1 MSRYQPYPSYKD
13 SGVEWLGEVPK
24 HWNLIRIGH
33 LFKRTKVTDFVNE
46 ELLSVYRDYG
56 VIPKSSRDDNN
67 NKPSDDL
74 TPYQL
79 VLPGNLVMNKMK
91 AWQGSI
97 AISNYRGIVSPAY
110 FVYTAEQ
117 TASEL
122 IDDAY
127 LHHLLRS
134 DLYIVQYLRYSKGI
148 RINQWDLDPDS
159 FKALEVLLPPQSE
172 QKLIS
177 NFIND
182 EHAKIDTLIAKQER
196 MIELLDEKRSAII
209 SHAVTKGLDPDVPMK
224 DSGVEWLGE
233 VPEHWK
239 VTLLKRVASIQG
251 GYAFS
256 TNDFTDEGVQL
267 VKISNLYQNKFSL
280 DRQPTFVSKEVALKN
295 TDFIL
300 KKGDLI
306 LSLTGTLGKRDYG
319 YTVIIDQ
326 DGEFLLNQRV
336 AKIIPFHSV
345 ISTMFVDYLMKSEQY
360 LSQIY
365 SLPFGTKQANLSN
378 DNVMGASC
386 VLPSLQEQNAIV
398 NYLDTQTAKID
409 ILIAKARQAIELMKE
424 RRIALI
430 SAAVTGKIDVRG
442 MA

>member
-1 MSRYQPYPSYKD
+1 MSRYQPYSNYKE
-13 SGVEWLGEVPK
+13 SEVEWLGKVPE
-24 HWNLIRIGH
+24 HWQVKRLGQYFDDRREKVSDKEFQPLSVTKKGIVPQLETAAKTDDGDNRKKVCAGDYVINSRSDRKGSSGLSALTGSVSLINTVLTPKNIEPLFIHH
-33 LFKRTKVTDFVNE
+33 LFRSYPFQE
-46 ELLSVYRDYG
+46 EFYRYG
-56 VIPKSSRDDNN
+56 K
-67 NKPSDDL
+67 
-74 TPYQL
+74 
-79 VLPGNLVMNKMK
+79 
-91 AWQGSI
+91 
-97 AISNYRGIVSPAY
+97 GIVADLWSTNYSEMKNINIPIPEY
-110 FVYTAEQ
+110 GEQ
-117 TASEL
+117 NA
-122 IDDAY
+122 IA
-127 LHHLLRS
+127 
-134 DLYIVQYLRYSKGI
+134 
-148 RINQWDLDPDS
+148 NFLDR
-159 FKALEVLLPPQSE
+159 ETV
-172 QKLIS
+172 
-177 NFIND
+177 
-182 EHAKIDTLIAKQER
+182 KIDTLIAKQER
-196 MIELLDEKRSAII
+196 MIELLGEKRSALI
-209 SHAVTKGLDPDVPMK
+209 SHAVTKGLDPNVKMK
-224 DSGVEWLGE
+224 DSGVAWLGE

-300 KKGDLI
+300 QKGDLI

-319 YTVIIDQ
+319 YTVVIDQ

-336 AKIIPFHSV
+336 AKIIPFHSL

-409 ILIAKARQAIELMKE
+409 TLIAKAGQAIELMKE
-424 RRIALI
+424 RRTALI
-430 SAAVTGKIDVRG
+430 SAAVTGKIDVRKSNEI
-442 MA
+442 